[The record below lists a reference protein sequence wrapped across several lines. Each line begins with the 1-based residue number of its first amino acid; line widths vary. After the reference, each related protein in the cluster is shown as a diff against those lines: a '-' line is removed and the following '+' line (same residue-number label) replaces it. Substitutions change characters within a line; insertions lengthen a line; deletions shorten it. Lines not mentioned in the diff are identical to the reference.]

1 MSSSGQISLP
11 TLLLG
16 KSNRPTFGLPS
27 LILHTLL
34 SPYTVFRS
42 FPLSLFPSKDMWPF
56 LSPHG
61 VGLLI
66 GLWFARHSN
75 RTPNYVDLESMQY
88 RKYSTAPVFTCGFNA
103 LVGSDIS

>member
-1 MSSSGQISLP
+1 MSSSGQTSLP
-11 TLLLG
+11 TLLIG

-27 LILHTLL
+27 LILHTPL
-34 SPYTVFRS
+34 SPYTVFLS
-42 FPLSLFPSKDMWPF
+42 FTLSLFLAQDMWPF

-75 RTPNYVDLESMQY
+75 RKIEN
-88 RKYSTAPVFTCGFNA
+88 TAQHLFLHVV
-103 LVGSDIS
+103 LML